1 MTDITNDLIETLGC
15 STEKVEG
22 LPGKFY
28 GASFFEEERN
38 RLFPRLWC
46 AVGVASEIA
55 HSGDAVPVDLA
66 GWPVVLV
73 RDHSGEVRAFH
84 NICRHRGMSLLQ
96 EKVNGLEAF
105 SCPWHAWRYGLDGQL
120 INTPRVGGETT
131 HTQDGLDSSVLGLV
145 PIRVAQWQDMIFVN
159 LDGKAPAL
167 SEHIKP
173 LDTLF
178 SNYDLGALRWAYQWR
193 LSYPGNWKVSI
204 EGAIEDYHLP
214 VGHPQIVRGARRW
227 NSKLYSSPLCF
238 YANSVA
244 REFENEQSEGL
255 MSNIATG
262 LTSPLS
268 KVPLHTPVSGPR
280 RTYFMSVFPTGMLQ
294 VHGDNAVQGLILPNG
309 SGETTFVFNHY
320 FVGDDA
326 HDPELSSYREQIIAE
341 WKLVFEQDIPFVDS
355 VHRNYQVRDQL
366 GISTRFSAYW
376 EENIHRF
383 QRDIAEF
390 MRVEQ

>member
-105 SCPWHAWRYGLDGQL
+105 SCPWHAWRYGLNGHL
-120 INTPRVGGETT
+120 LNTPRVGGETT
-131 HTQDGLDSSVLGLV
+131 HTQDGLDSSDLGLL

-159 LDGKAPAL
+159 LDGKAPA
-167 SEHIKP
+167 
-173 LDTLF
+173 F
-178 SNYDLGALRWAYQWR
+178 S
-193 LSYPGNWKVSI
+193 
-204 EGAIEDYHLP
+204 
-214 VGHPQIVRGARRW
+214 
-227 NSKLYSSPLCF
+227 
-238 YANSVA
+238 
-244 REFENEQSEGL
+244 
-255 MSNIATG
+255 
-262 LTSPLS
+262 
-268 KVPLHTPVSGPR
+268 
-280 RTYFMSVFPTGMLQ
+280 
-294 VHGDNAVQGLILPNG
+294 
-309 SGETTFVFNHY
+309 
-320 FVGDDA
+320 
-326 HDPELSSYREQIIAE
+326 
-341 WKLVFEQDIPFVDS
+341 
-355 VHRNYQVRDQL
+355 
-366 GISTRFSAYW
+366 
-376 EENIHRF
+376 
-383 QRDIAEF
+383 
-390 MRVEQ
+390 